1 MGKIICW
8 SIVVIIMLSLIL
20 TDLLGVGQKK
30 YHKKDQLMYREYY
43 KTKRYISFEKKTG
56 YIYCDG
62 EE

>member
-30 YHKKDQLMYREYY
+30 YRKKDQLMYREYY
-43 KTKRYISFEKKTG
+43 KSKRYIRFEQKTG